1 MPEGKAKH
9 RESGSDDHM
18 PVTRGT
24 CKLCICCIMAKT
36 KHLHLY
42 PHPPMSS
49 PPPCPSPPPGGGNR
63 HCLVPKKTWRYHM
76 SQDCATVPP
85 GWLRLCPPP
94 SFCPIALLRPLKM
107 FPQGTIVPY
116 VRSTGEPVL
125 AVVQGPSPHGEQYRT
140 ITYKRGV
147 AEVVHDRASLKRLTA
162 VQTTSPPPRPY
173 VCFPLLFHC
182 S

>member
-18 PVTRGT
+18 PVTRGYMQA
-24 CKLCICCIMAKT
+24 LYLLHHGENKT
-36 KHLHLY
+36 PTSL
-42 PHPPMSS
+42 PS
-49 PPPCPSPPPGGGNR
+49 PPHVKPPPPGGGNR